1 VGSLLRT
8 QILSLVL
15 GLELGLV
22 EDFVRI
28 RTTLT
33 SLFLSLTKKR
43 YLPLPS
49 PYKNP
54 FSSPPSQL
62 FFTSNPFL
70 PLFLFILSLNYKLKT
85 FHLLT
90 TFIQTKHTHKW
101 LLITKTTLPLS
112 EKSSLKIEES
122 WFVH

>member
-1 VGSLLRT
+1 
-8 QILSLVL
+8 
-15 GLELGLV
+15 LV

-54 FSSPPSQL
+54 ILFPPTTLLYFKPLPSPVSLHSLSQL
-62 FFTSNPFL
+62 QTKNLSPSYN
-70 PLFLFILSLNYKLKT
+70 ILSNQT
-85 FHLLT
+85 HSQMAIENQDNT
-90 TFIQTKHTHKW
+90 TTVREIKPKNRR
-101 LLITKTTLPLS
+101 IMVCTLDS
-112 EKSSLKIEES
+112 
-122 WFVH
+122 